1 MDRKGGDIRTSG
13 PPLKRILLLNYE
25 YPPLGGGAG
34 YASAA
39 LVERLVDRGIGVDVV
54 TACTDG
60 ARTVT
65 VEEPRPGLVMYWIRT
80 RRKGIHQVGLGGAA
94 GYLLHAAPVVRRLA
108 RVRSYDAA
116 HVFFSLP
123 TGALLPV
130 GNLGRTPVIVSLRG
144 SDVPGYDTN
153 KPALQRAH
161 RALRPLTRWIW
172 RRADQVVAVCS
183 ALGDLVRRTE
193 PRLDIEVIQNGVD
206 LELFHAPP
214 VPRTHLL
221 EPVRCLAVARLIQ
234 RKGIVPLLQAWALL
248 ERGRFQLEIAGD
260 GPLIGYFRRIAD
272 ELGIAGEVRF
282 LGALERGAL
291 AERYRA
297 ADLFTLVPFDE
308 AFGNVYAEALA
319 SGLPI
324 VGSNVGGIPELVNDG
339 ENGLLVGPGDSG
351 ATAAAIRRL
360 AADPALR
367 RQMSATNRAR
377 AVATLSWDHMTERY
391 VELYRRLAA
400 RGIAA
405 ASGREP
411 LLRQ

>member
-1 MDRKGGDIRTSG
+1 
-13 PPLKRILLLNYE
+13 
-25 YPPLGGGAG
+25 
-34 YASAA
+34 
-39 LVERLVDRGIGVDVV
+39 
-54 TACTDG
+54 
-60 ARTVT
+60 VT
-65 VEEPRPGLVMYWIRT
+65 VEEPRPGLGMYWIRT

-94 GYLLHAAPVVRRLA
+94 GYLLYAAPVVRRLA
-108 RVRSYDAA
+108 RVQKYDAA

-130 GNLGRTPVIVSLRG
+130 VNLGRTPVVVSLRG

-161 RALRPLTRWIW
+161 RVLRPLTRWIW
-172 RRADQVVAVCS
+172 RRADQVVTVCS

-193 PRLDIEVIQNGVD
+193 PQLDIEVIQNGVD
-206 LELFHAPP
+206 LDLFRAPP
-214 VPRTHLL
+214 VPRTHPR

-260 GPLIGYFRRIAD
+260 GPLIGYFGRIAE
-272 ELGIAGEVRF
+272 ELGITREVRF

-339 ENGLLVGPGDSG
+339 ENGLLVNPGDPG
-351 ATAAAIRRL
+351 ATAAAIRCL
-360 AADPALR
+360 ADEPALR
-367 RQMSATNRAR
+367 RRMSETNRAR

-391 VELYRRLAA
+391 VELYRRLAGLVMA
-400 RGIAA
+400 PAPD
-405 ASGREP
+405 REP
-411 LLRQ
+411 LLRR